1 MIGQNGKNAMFPYL
15 GKLVDIKDIGPEIKL
30 FGIELINGGGEC
42 FADCKPGQF
51 AFVSAFGVGEAPFG
65 IASTPQRSNKL
76 EFAVQRL
83 GSVTTELHQL
93 GEGDIVGVRGPLGNF
108 FPMDE
113 FKGKNLEDAILHAE
127 HKLKLV
133 RTEFNYEVVTE
144 KTRLF
149 GISKEVVI
157 RAVPKAAAPEN
168 AAADFLDKLLKVFPL
183 ELTYRVQNRGGIL
196 FVVFEGP
203 DKQLLLWKDGQLLLA
218 LQHVLNKISGE
229 KVQVDCEFY
238 RKRKEK
244 KIREYALEVAGH
256 VRQSGRSEIT
266 DLMNPYERRIVHI
279 AVNQV
284 PGMTSESL
292 GDGFLKRIKI
302 FAAGRNGRRTPPRES
317 GD

>member
-1 MIGQNGKNAMFPYL
+1 MENQEKSE
-15 GKLVDIKDIGPEIKL
+15 D
-30 FGIELINGGGEC
+30 
-42 FADCKPGQF
+42 Q
-51 AFVSAFGVGEAPFG
+51 
-65 IASTPQRSNKL
+65 
-76 EFAVQRL
+76 
-83 GSVTTELHQL
+83 
-93 GEGDIVGVRGPLGNF
+93 
-108 FPMDE
+108 E

-127 HKLKLV
+127 HKLKLP
-133 RTEFNYEVVTE
+133 RAEFNYEIVTE

-157 RAVPKAAAPEN
+157 RAVPKAAVPDD
-168 AAADFLDKLLKVFPL
+168 AAAVFLERLLKVFPL
-183 ELTYRVQNRGGIL
+183 EISYHVQRRNGIL

-244 KIREYALEVAGH
+244 KIRDYALEVAGH

-302 FAAGRNGRRTPPRES
+302 FAAGRDVKRPPVRDGE
-317 GD
+317 D